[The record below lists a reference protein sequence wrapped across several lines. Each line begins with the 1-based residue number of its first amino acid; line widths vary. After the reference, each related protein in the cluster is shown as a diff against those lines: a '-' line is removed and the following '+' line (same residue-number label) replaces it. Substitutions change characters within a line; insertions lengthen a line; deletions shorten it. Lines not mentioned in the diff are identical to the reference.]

1 MAVEKSNLRDC
12 RDRVSTL
19 RGLNLSLL
27 ISIQVADTWQHVQS
41 HKLAADVPLNL
52 WASGY
57 TSPSLHDFLSNFR
70 LTPNR
75 NLLSGTRAGFTVT
88 VLFDRCHRGIYARE
102 LERSFVDEIFDGVK
116 FQFFS
121 WFFWWLNFAVI
132 FYSDFSVIY
141 IHTYVCVWIWDMIS
155 FVIFK

>member
-12 RDRVSTL
+12 RDRVSTP

-41 HKLAADVPLNL
+41 HKLADVPLNL

-57 TSPSLHDFLSNFR
+57 TRPSLHDFLSNFR

-116 FQFFS
+116 FQRRSNDSFH
-121 WFFWWLNFAVI
+121 
-132 FYSDFSVIY
+132 DFSGSWILRLFSIQILALYIY
-141 IHTYVCVWIWDMIS
+141 IHMCVYEYDIRYHS
-155 FVIFK
+155 